1 MDLIVTFIQKKKKK
15 NGSVMDTKVGGGVIS
30 SRENC
35 LTFLMHIW

>member
-30 SRENC
+30 LVSFHLEK
-35 LTFLMHIW
+35 IV